1 MAKAAKS
8 KQKIEFLDQFT
19 LPHHSN
25 AEASLIGGLLLDP
38 DSQAYDKIADIVSD
52 RDFYHPENK
61 QVFTAIQL
69 LKEKTK
75 VTDLLTVS
83 DYLDATEDEFEEE
96 SSINYLSEVIAK
108 TSGSSNIIQHAKIIR
123 EKALLRELIQISSDI
138 AQSAS
143 NPAGRSPSELV
154 DLAETNIFKIA
165 ERGSRNVGY
174 SEMSDLVKIANEEID
189 KRYQAGGDI
198 IGVSSGFKKLDDM
211 TAGLQNGELIIIAG
225 RPSMGKTALALNIAE
240 HAALMDD
247 NPVAIF
253 SMEMSA
259 SALAQRMISSLGR
272 VNAHSIKTG
281 KLTERD
287 FSKISSAMDLM
298 KNAPIYIDDTPS
310 ITPIELRSKARR
322 IQREKGLKLI
332 VVDYLQLMRVPGN
345 NENRAIEISEISR
358 NLKALARELNIPVIA
373 LSQLNR
379 SVEQRID
386 KHPQLSDLRD
396 SGAIEQDADVIA
408 FIYRE
413 WVYLS
418 REQKDELGAAQ
429 AEELE
434 GTAVINIAKQRNGAV
449 GEFTLTFLGKF
460 TKFENWDP
468 QRWVS

>member
-1 MAKAAKS
+1 
-8 KQKIEFLDQFT
+8 
-19 LPHHSN
+19 
-25 AEASLIGGLLLDP
+25 
-38 DSQAYDKIADIVSD
+38 
-52 RDFYHPENK
+52 
-61 QVFTAIQL
+61 
-69 LKEKTK
+69 
-75 VTDLLTVS
+75 
-83 DYLDATEDEFEEE
+83 
-96 SSINYLSEVIAK
+96 
-108 TSGSSNIIQHAKIIR
+108 
-123 EKALLRELIQISSDI
+123 
-138 AQSAS
+138 
-143 NPAGRSPSELV
+143 
-154 DLAETNIFKIA
+154 
-165 ERGSRNVGY
+165 
-174 SEMSDLVKIANEEID
+174 
-189 KRYQAGGDI
+189 
-198 IGVSSGFKKLDDM
+198 M

-240 HAALMDD
+240 HAALADN

-259 SALAQRMISSLGR
+259 GALAQRMISSLGR

-281 KLTERD
+281 KLSERD
-287 FSKISSAMDLM
+287 FSKISSAMQLM

-345 NENRAIEISEISR
+345 NENRVIEIAEISR

-373 LSQLNR
+373 ISQLNR

-418 REQKDELGAAQ
+418 QEQKDELEAAE
-429 AEELE
+429 AEVKE
-434 GTAVINIAKQRNGAV
+434 GTAVINIAKQRNGDV
-449 GEFTLTFLGKF
+449 GEFVLTFLGKY
-460 TKFENWDP
+460 TKFENWHPD
-468 QRWVS
+468 RWVS

>member
-1 MAKAAKS
+1 
-8 KQKIEFLDQFT
+8 
-19 LPHHSN
+19 
-25 AEASLIGGLLLDP
+25 
-38 DSQAYDKIADIVSD
+38 
-52 RDFYHPENK
+52 
-61 QVFTAIQL
+61 
-69 LKEKTK
+69 
-75 VTDLLTVS
+75 
-83 DYLDATEDEFEEE
+83 
-96 SSINYLSEVIAK
+96 
-108 TSGSSNIIQHAKIIR
+108 
-123 EKALLRELIQISSDI
+123 
-138 AQSAS
+138 
-143 NPAGRSPSELV
+143 
-154 DLAETNIFKIA
+154 
-165 ERGSRNVGY
+165 
-174 SEMSDLVKIANEEID
+174 
-189 KRYQAGGDI
+189 
-198 IGVSSGFKKLDDM
+198 M

>member
-83 DYLDATEDEFEEE
+83 DYLDSGSDFEEE
-96 SSINYLSEVIAK
+96 SSINYLSDVLEK
-108 TSGSSNIIQHAKIIR
+108 TSGSSNIIEYAKIIR

-143 NPAGRSPSELV
+143 NPEGRSPSELV
-154 DLAETNIFKIA
+154 DLAETNIFEIA
-165 ERGSRNVGY
+165 ERGSRNVAF
-174 SEMSDLVKIANEEID
+174 SEMSDLVKQTYDELD
-189 KRYQAGGDI
+189 KRSQGGGQI
-198 IGVSSGFKKLDDM
+198 TGVSSGFRELDNI
-211 TAGLQNGELIIIAG
+211 TAGLQKGELIIVAG
-225 RPSMGKTALALNIAE
+225 RPSMGKTAFALNIAE
-240 HAALMDD
+240 HTALADD

-281 KLTERD
+281 QLEEKDWNRID
-287 FSKISSAMDLM
+287 GAIQQI

-310 ITPIELRSKARR
+310 LTPIELRARARR
-322 IQREKGLKLI
+322 IKREKGLELI
-332 VVDYLQLMRVPGN
+332 VIDYLQLMSVPGN
-345 NENRAIEISEISR
+345 TENRAVEISEISR

-379 SVEQRID
+379 SVEQRTD
-386 KHPQLSDLRD
+386 KRPQMSDLRD
-396 SGAIEQDADVIA
+396 SGAIEQDADLIA

-413 WVYLS
+413 EVYDKETDKKGVALI
-418 REQKDELGAAQ
+418 D
-429 AEELE
+429 
-434 GTAVINIAKQRNGAV
+434 IAKQRNGDI
-449 GEFTLTFLGKF
+449 GEFNLTFLGRY
-460 TKFENWDP
+460 TKFENWVP
-468 QRWVS
+468 EYEQF